1 MESKKEM
8 IQMNLLAK
16 QKETHRLGKQT
27 YGCRAG
33 QRVVKGMVRESG
45 TFMYT
50 LLYSKWM
57 TNKDLLYSTWN
68 SIDTMLCGSLAGRGI
83 LGRIDTCM
91 CG

>member
-33 QRVVKGMVRESG
+33 QRVVKGIVRESG

-57 TNKDLLYSTWN
+57 TNNDLLYSTWN
-68 SIDTMLCGSLAGRGI
+68 STQCYMAAWMGGVFG
-83 LGRIDTCM
+83 GE
-91 CG
+91 

>member
-16 QKETHRLGKQT
+16 HKETHRLGKQT

-68 SIDTMLCGSLAGRGI
+68 STQCYVAAW
-83 LGRIDTCM
+83 LG
-91 CG
+91 GGFGGK

>member
-16 QKETHRLGKQT
+16 HKETHRLGKQT

-33 QRVVKGMVRESG
+33 QRVVKGIVRESG

-68 SIDTMLCGSLAGRGI
+68 STQCYVAAW
-83 LGRIDTCM
+83 LG
-91 CG
+91 GGFGGK

>member
-33 QRVVKGMVRESG
+33 QRVVKGIVRESG

-57 TNKDLLYSTWN
+57 TNNDLLYSTWN
-68 SIDTMLCGSLAGRGI
+68 STQCYVAAWMGGGF
-83 LGRIDTCM
+83 G
-91 CG
+91 GE

>member
-1 MESKKEM
+1 MEPKKEM

-68 SIDTMLCGSLAGRGI
+68 STQCYVAAW
-83 LGRIDTCM
+83 LG
-91 CG
+91 GGFWGK

>member
-8 IQMNLLAK
+8 IQMHLLAK
-16 QKETHRLGKQT
+16 QKETHRRGKQT
-27 YGCRAG
+27 YGWRAG
-33 QRVVKGMVRESG
+33 QRVVKGIVRESG

-68 SIDTMLCGSLAGRGI
+68 STQCYVAAW
-83 LGRIDTCM
+83 LG
-91 CG
+91 GGFGGK